1 MRLDFS
7 LDRRAVLAGGSL
19 LLAGAAAAG
28 SGVDA
33 EQVIDVAGARL
44 YMLVRGAN
52 PPAPIL
58 LWLHGGPGGAER
70 PLFRLYNADLEKH
83 FLVAYLDQRGAGRS
97 FDRRADPGALTV
109 ARHLADLD
117 VVIDRL
123 RADYGR
129 EKVILLGHS
138 WGSLLGLL
146 YARRHGGKVAA
157 FLGTGVGVS
166 AAATQR
172 AQYEFI
178 QAEAERRR
186 DADGLRKIAAL
197 GPPPFSAREELAS
210 QALVDRY
217 GGYFH
222 RQPNFTWAVARAVAG
237 GLVGPLEIRRII
249 QGNNVSLEAMNAELA
264 RLDVTREVHSL
275 DVPLAFLLGR
285 HDRQTDS
292 RLAAA
297 WLDRLSAPRK
307 RLVWFEHSAH
317 NAPFEEPEAFNAS
330 VRQVVGE
337 LLATG

>member
-1 MRLDFS
+1 MRLDS
-7 LDRRAVLAGGSL
+7 SIDRRAVLAGGAM
-19 LLAGAAAAG
+19 LLAGAATAG
-28 SGVDA
+28 ANVNA
-33 EQVIDVAGARL
+33 EHAIEAAGARL

-52 PPAPIL
+52 PGAPIL

-157 FLGTGVGVS
+157 VLGTGVGVS

-178 QAEAERRR
+178 QSEAERRR

-264 RLDVTREVHSL
+264 RLDVTREVPAL

-297 WLDRLSAPRK
+297 WFDRLSAPRK

-317 NAPFEEPEAFNAS
+317 NVPFEEPDAFNAAIP
-330 VRQVVGE
+330 RLVGE

>member
-1 MRLDFS
+1 MRLDS
-7 LDRRAVLAGGSL
+7 SIDRRAVLAGGAM
-19 LLAGAAAAG
+19 LLAGAATAG
-28 SGVDA
+28 ANVNA
-33 EQVIDVAGARL
+33 EHAIEAAGARL

-52 PPAPIL
+52 PGAPIL

-157 FLGTGVGVS
+157 ILGTGVGVS

-178 QAEAERRR
+178 QSEAERRR

-249 QGNNVSLEAMNAELA
+249 QGNDVSLEAMNAELA
-264 RLDVTREVHSL
+264 RLDVTREVPAL

-297 WLDRLSAPRK
+297 WFDRPSAPRK

-317 NAPFEEPEAFNAS
+317 NVPFEEPDAFNAAIP
-330 VRQVVGE
+330 RLVGE